1 MPVNI
6 SASPPEP
13 LLMSCYQ
20 IFSSGSARRELATA
34 LWGTQRTQVS
44 RVGKISGLC
53 SAPASS
59 LLDTTTYGVS
69 FMMPTTA
76 ARVLD
81 QILFHRVCSCKCGPL
96 LGGFHF
102 SKVLGW
108 WQWSHFKI
116 PPGNLATC
124 SRATWVII
132 FSVNLCL
139 QQLRCKENVKPLSKI
154 IKRNCWRCSSIWD
167 KLTCWKKPHLT
178 VFEHIQTPV
187 DIWPLCS
194 PGRDSSSA

>member
-1 MPVNI
+1 MSTRTLDPFHKEISEERKALDWKNHVNPFPKQTAIFIVFFVVGFYTRYMPVNI

-124 SRATWVII
+124 SHAT
-132 FSVNLCL
+132 
-139 QQLRCKENVKPLSKI
+139 
-154 IKRNCWRCSSIWD
+154 
-167 KLTCWKKPHLT
+167 
-178 VFEHIQTPV
+178 
-187 DIWPLCS
+187 
-194 PGRDSSSA
+194 